1 MICQVKHNR
10 QIVHQSKLALRQRAG
25 SGGIIISC
33 LAPDPATTIPPEQ
46 PKILALHCAAIPSPE
61 NFLAEG
67 CENFLDRGGLRL
79 GILVVEGRSLK
90 TSITEAKDHGLNK
103 IQNLAGG

>member
-1 MICQVKHNR
+1 LYINQNWR
-10 QIVHQSKLALRQRAG
+10 FASGQIPGGDRDIPNLLQHQPPHSPGTAQDFSA
-25 SGGIIISC
+25 SC
-33 LAPDPATTIPPEQ
+33 S
-46 PKILALHCAAIPSPE
+46 AIPSPE

-90 TSITEAKDHGLNK
+90 MSITEAKDHGLNK